1 MTSPASMEECDF
13 GGPRRLP
20 QAVWKLLNRWQQD
33 SCQLI
38 QDNARQYLAHPFT
51 MRVARTEPLL
61 SRAAVAALPDPGLG
75 IELWMGHPHPLL
87 SIFAWPPQLVLYLV
101 NEMLGSESEEWPAE
115 RPLTPLESSMVATL
129 FQGIAQAIGEAWP
142 GQDAIEC
149 RLGQTIDRPRR
160 GRRYAP
166 DESLISTQIVLDT
179 RCGEA
184 TCHWLLPQ
192 QRIGELLDEELSTAG
207 EHRAEPDP
215 HLLVLAERLPLELT
229 VELGTTRLT
238 MSEAA
243 QLGVGDVLRLDQSVR
258 KPLSARIGG
267 TTRWMGFPCRVGT
280 RRAFQLVEGI
290 DSLNGTEP
298 ATEVTE

>member
-1 MTSPASMEECDF
+1 MTSTASMEECDF

-20 QAVWKLLNRWQQD
+20 QAAWKLLNRWQQD

-38 QDNARQYLAHPFT
+38 QDNVREYLANPFT
-51 MRVARTEPLL
+51 MRLARAEPLTA
-61 SRAAVAALPDPGLG
+61 RAAVAAVPDPGLG
-75 IELWMGHPHPLL
+75 IELWIGHPHPLL
-87 SIFAWPPQLVLYLV
+87 SIFAWPPNLVLHLV
-101 NEMLGSESEEWPAE
+101 NEMLGSETEGWPAD
-115 RPLTPLESSMVATL
+115 RPLTPLESSMVTIL

-160 GRRYAP
+160 GRRYPP
-166 DESLISTQIVLDT
+166 DESLISTQVILDT
-179 RCGEA
+179 PCGEA

-192 QRIGELLDEELSTAG
+192 QQVGELLEEELSAIG
-207 EHRAEPDP
+207 DQHAAPDP
-215 HLLVLAERLPLELT
+215 QLLVLAERLPLELS
-229 VELGTTRLT
+229 VELGKTQLT

-243 QLGVGDVLRLDQSVR
+243 QLGVGDVLRLDQPVR

-267 TTRWMGFPCRVGT
+267 TTRWLGFPCRVGT

-290 DSLNGTEP
+290 DSPNDTEP
-298 ATEVTE
+298 VTEVSE